1 MTATKKK
8 LIITIFAMIVIV
20 TSFIYGTVAY
30 FTDTVT
36 SSGSYI
42 ASGEAKAEISNLTY
56 SPSSPSLP
64 LPDGNMLDVLPGYAY
79 TKSVTVQNTGAYPI
93 YVRGKTSCIITLS
106 PENAG
111 RESEIDYS
119 LVIADIDTENWIFR
133 DGYYYYKKPLLRGET
148 TPTLLN
154 SVSFSTDMDNMY
166 QEGKVDFTVR
176 LEIVQSN
183 NNGATVFDAIGWP
196 SEEGGKS

>member
-30 FTDTVT
+30 FTDSVT

-42 ASGEAKAEISNLTY
+42 ASGGAKAEISDFTY
-56 SPSSPSLP
+56 SPSEPSLP
-64 LPDGNMLDVLPGYAY
+64 LPDGAMLEVLPGQAYA
-79 TKSVTVQNTGAYPI
+79 KSVTAENTGAYPI
-93 YVRGKTSCIITLS
+93 YVRGKTSCLITLS

-148 TPTLLN
+148 TPTLLS
-154 SVSFSTDMDNMY
+154 SVSFSTDMSNMY
-166 QEGKVDFTVR
+166 KNGKVHFTVR

-183 NNGATVFDAIGWP
+183 NNGATVFDAVGWP
-196 SEEGGKS
+196 AEEGGES